1 MSITRRHLIN
11 ATLASCA
18 ALASVSMR
26 PAFAQS
32 KLLKLVVPLT
42 PGTTPDTIARAIGPI
57 VAARLD
63 MSMVVE
69 NRVGASGLIGM
80 SSVAKSNDPAT
91 LMVVPATTVTLPL
104 LYKNVDFDVLGG
116 FSPITQA
123 TSSSFVLCV
132 HASTNVKT
140 FAEFVSWA
148 KAGPKHMYASPG
160 NGTHHHL
167 MMELLKQ
174 MAGFDLEHIP
184 YKGSA
189 PAVNDFVGGQVPAMF
204 LPIQVAVPW
213 ASQGRIRIL
222 GGSLKERHPGFPDI
236 PSLHELGVKDYQVDP
251 WFAIWGSP
259 NMPAALVESY
269 RAAIISALNDASV
282 KANFA
287 KQGLL
292 IKTSS
297 PAELLEAARAEQAL
311 WTRVVGRLNIK
322 PE

>member
-26 PAFAQS
+26 PALAQS

-63 MSMVVE
+63 MNMVVE

-213 ASQGRIRIL
+213 AAQGRIRIL

-251 WFAIWGSP
+251 WFAIWGTP
-259 NMPAALVESY
+259 NMPTALVESY
-269 RAAIISALNDASV
+269 RAAINAALNDASV

-292 IKTSS
+292 IKTGS